1 VFLTPRVVRNPLE
14 VQEILN
20 EKQQEMNRDFEKGA
34 IPLYRKLDRLRD
46 RMSDSPAN
54 KATP

>member
-1 VFLTPRVVRNPLE
+1 LE

-46 RMSDSPAN
+46 RMSGTPAD
-54 KATP
+54 KATQ